1 MVTQPTPG
9 TVATAPWPRTSAAT
23 PSGRTSPHG
32 GDGRSVAIVGAG
44 PGGLATAMLLAHAG
58 WQVTVYEAH
67 ATVGG
72 RTRQLEVGPYRFDCG
87 PTFFMMPWVLEE
99 IFEATGRKLA
109 DYAELRRLDPMY
121 RLLIGQPTGDPVV
134 IDTTQDIAR
143 MSRQLSAIEP
153 SDGPAF
159 ERFIRDNRRKL
170 EVMTPLLR
178 RPIRGL
184 RDLFSLDAMRAGPA
198 LRPWQSLY
206 DHLKGYFRHEGVR
219 LAMSFQSKYL
229 GMSPFECPELFS
241 ILPFIEYEYG
251 IWHPIGGC
259 SALMRA
265 MADAC
270 TEMGVEVRCGE
281 PVEQVLFQGK
291 RASGVRV
298 AGRHERH
305 DHVVVNADAAWALK
319 NLVPSEVRPRAL
331 KDDALDAKRFS
342 CSTFM
347 MYLGVEGTVDLPHH
361 TIYTSR
367 SYVSNLQDISRNGT
381 LSDDPST
388 YVCNPS
394 RIDPTLAPPGHSSL
408 YVLVPTPNNKKGE
421 CNVDWHWARGELR
434 ERTLRQL
441 EDVFGI
447 RDIRSRIRAEHLV
460 TPADWQSE
468 RIAHGATFNM
478 AHNLGQ
484 MLHRRPH
491 HRVQGM
497 DNLWLVGGGT
507 HPGSGLPVIFLS
519 AEITSRLMCAEEGLP
534 DPVGAGATGLRAATT
549 A

>member
-1 MVTQPTPG
+1 
-9 TVATAPWPRTSAAT
+9 
-23 PSGRTSPHG
+23 
-32 GDGRSVAIVGAG
+32 
-44 PGGLATAMLLAHAG
+44 MLLAHAG

-388 YVCNPS
+388 ATRRASTRPWPRPGTRRCTCWCPRRTTRRANATSTGTGRGASSVSERCASSRTCSASETSARASAPS
-394 RIDPTLAPPGHSSL
+394 TSSRPPTGSPSASRTAPPSTW
-408 YVLVPTPNNKKGE
+408 PTT
-421 CNVDWHWARGELR
+421 WARCSTVA
-434 ERTLRQL
+434 RTIGCRAWTTCGSSAAARTRGA
-441 EDVFGI
+441 DSRSSSCRPRSP
-447 RDIRSRIRAEHLV
+447 RD
-460 TPADWQSE
+460 
-468 RIAHGATFNM
+468 
-478 AHNLGQ
+478 
-484 MLHRRPH
+484 
-491 HRVQGM
+491 
-497 DNLWLVGGGT
+497 
-507 HPGSGLPVIFLS
+507 
-519 AEITSRLMCAEEGLP
+519 
-534 DPVGAGATGLRAATT
+534 
-549 A
+549 